1 MKLIYVLFLLIII
14 SGCHRDSDNIFRWRP
29 ADSECDEMVYRI
41 DSAWASGE
49 PSFIIE
55 RRLDILDSLSSRRG
69 VSPQS
74 RGRYHYWRARVAR
87 VTNEME
93 IHKEDSLA
101 RCYMDSLEYPYDHAR
116 LNAVRHSV
124 YSSDFIK
131 RYALLLSSMKYAEST
146 GDDYLLAEAMMTLSE
161 YGWNYANDSQSA
173 SLLARAEALFR
184 TLGLAHRGDVA
195 SLNLSLVEGDSVKV
209 VDGLRRLVTRRR
221 SHGGMDEAASINEIL
236 LSIMS
241 DDMEGL
247 EKAYSDSVM
256 SPGMKSWILGSISNV
271 YRKRGLQ
278 DKVDSLALASVAVL
292 DEAIADGRT
301 TGDMQFFSA
310 VYPMLID
317 CVSVYE
323 RRGMYDSCYYYLQKA
338 TAVDSDYDGS
348 HGIVQS
354 RYITKAWM
362 EEAIKKQEEL
372 NRRNHTVTILWWALS
387 LVVFAAVLFAVWFL
401 MSRRMRRER
410 LKKEAAEL
418 EKAKLELGMEEKDRK
433 IVSSALAMTEKDNI
447 LQYVLDDIARLES
460 LGTLSSTDA
469 RSLDSNIR
477 THLSSKIE
485 WDQFRI
491 MFDKV
496 HPSFIKHLRQ
506 RYPAMTE
513 GDMRMAVYVKIGLG
527 NKQIS
532 RMLML
537 TPGSVKMKRHRLREH
552 MGLGPDDSLEDVLSS
567 ID

>member
-1 MKLIYVLFLLIII
+1 
-14 SGCHRDSDNIFRWRP
+14 
-29 ADSECDEMVYRI
+29 
-41 DSAWASGE
+41 
-49 PSFIIE
+49 
-55 RRLDILDSLSSRRG
+55 
-69 VSPQS
+69 
-74 RGRYHYWRARVAR
+74 
-87 VTNEME
+87 
-93 IHKEDSLA
+93 
-101 RCYMDSLEYPYDHAR
+101 
-116 LNAVRHSV
+116 
-124 YSSDFIK
+124 
-131 RYALLLSSMKYAEST
+131 
-146 GDDYLLAEAMMTLSE
+146 
-161 YGWNYANDSQSA
+161 
-173 SLLARAEALFR
+173 
-184 TLGLAHRGDVA
+184 
-195 SLNLSLVEGDSVKV
+195 
-209 VDGLRRLVTRRR
+209 
-221 SHGGMDEAASINEIL
+221 
-236 LSIMS
+236 
-241 DDMEGL
+241 
-247 EKAYSDSVM
+247 
-256 SPGMKSWILGSISNV
+256 
-271 YRKRGLQ
+271 
-278 DKVDSLALASVAVL
+278 
-292 DEAIADGRT
+292 
-301 TGDMQFFSA
+301 MQFFSA

-317 CVSVYE
+317 CVSFYE

-338 TAVDSDYDGS
+338 TAVDSDYDSS

-418 EKAKLELGMEEKDRK
+418 EKAKLESGMEEKDRK

-552 MGLGPDDSLEDVLSS
+552 MGLGPDDSLEDVLRS